1 MSRTDPSLRVPEGA
15 ARSEHSPAQTAGGFP
30 PAWPA
35 SNEEAPDMAG
45 RNPIFNAP
53 IFLGSA
59 FFVMGLAFLEKF
71 LNLFGWSI
79 PFVDVFPRQ
88 LLNWAVVLLVFEIAL
103 SMRQLVEIVL
113 EMRQAPRPGPR
124 PGMN

>member
-1 MSRTDPSLRVPEGA
+1 VSRTDPSARASQSA
-15 ARSEHSPAQTAGGFP
+15 AHSERSFDQTTGGQT

-35 SNEEAPDMAG
+35 FDEEAPEMAS

-59 FFVMGLAFLEKF
+59 FFVMGLAILEKF

-103 SMRQLVEIVL
+103 SMRQLVEIAL
-113 EMRQAPRPGPR
+113 EMRQGAKSRPQ